1 MMFIEVE
8 GPSACSLVRW
18 NVHLSKAHGIA
29 QVHPGL
35 LLCEGGK
42 ATHRLVP
49 SAHIKLMSLMFSDS
63 LTTSALLLVAEIVPC
78 WIRVLISHSCVCA
91 RNVIKCSPWG
101 KRAGSLVSAAGPRGP
116 LVRAA

>member
-8 GPSACSLVRW
+8 GPSACSWVRW

-29 QVHPGL
+29 QVHLGL

-78 WIRVLISHSCVCA
+78 WIRVLISHSCLCK
-91 RNVIKCSPWG
+91 KCNKVLPLG
-101 KRAGSLVSAAGPRGP
+101 QAGS
-116 LVRAA
+116 